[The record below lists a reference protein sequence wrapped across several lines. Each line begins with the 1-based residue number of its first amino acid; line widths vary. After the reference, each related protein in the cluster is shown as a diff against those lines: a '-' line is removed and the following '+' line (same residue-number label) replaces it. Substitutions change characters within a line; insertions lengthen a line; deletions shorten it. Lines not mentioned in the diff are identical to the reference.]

1 MAREKDVKVL
11 LAKETENGWR
21 FVVRFVF
28 GGVGYV
34 VECLDRVGVLQ
45 YLTLYTENCSK
56 IIYAERWELCGG
68 ELSDGTIS
76 PKLYEKMEQALDV
89 VYEAVGY

>member
-56 IIYAERWELCGG
+56 IIYAERWELGGG